1 MLVTFR
7 KLGVVFFKAPSASFW
22 TSDHGSFFYS
32 ITYKNHQW
40 TTSVEDPSEPNFTNA
55 SSKSLQGI
63 AVMLSNSETVGKL
76 PGLPLF
82 LQSETGFCIVYF
94 LLFWFCL
101 KLTGFNSV
109 HQILLTEISDH
120 RVLANLN
127 KISSVWWAKSIFFS
141 LKTKFRRLINIED

>member
-1 MLVTFR
+1 MGLFFL
-7 KLGVVFFKAPSASFW
+7 KLLQQVFEQVIMAL
-22 TSDHGSFFYS
+22 FFYS

-82 LQSETGFCIVYF
+82 QQSETGFCIMYF

-109 HQILLTEISDH
+109 HQKLLTEISDH

-127 KISSVWWAKSIFFS
+127 KISSVWWAKSIFFFF
-141 LKTKFRRLINIED
+141 KN